1 MTNEIKLS
9 IPIDRLTETVDKIMQ
24 SRGYVPEDSIIG
36 KTIGIKEFAKK
47 YCYPHG
53 PAWVKENILYKFN
66 PDWCQNIHPGT
77 GRGFT
82 IFEYPAR
89 KWMEKHRGEIDWNAV

>member
-1 MTNEIKLS
+1 MANVIDLP
-9 IPIDRLTETVDKIMQ
+9 IPVETLTGVVDQIMEK
-24 SRGYVPEDSIIG
+24 RGYVPAESLVG

-53 PAWVKENILYKFN
+53 PAWVKENILYKFK

-89 KWMEKHRGEIDWNAV
+89 KWMEEHRGEIDWNAV